1 MSIRGFAERNLK
13 VAEATYRKNERIL
26 GLVFFLSGILWD
38 ALTLRRID
46 NLVDNLILIGY
57 LLLLTSILI
66 VDIRFKRSDAP
77 SARLKQ
83 AGSWVR
89 PATQFLLGALLS
101 AFLIFYSRS
110 ISWATNFGF
119 LLVLVV
125 GLVFNEFLNRR
136 LSSFPA
142 QLTLLFFC
150 SASMFAYLFPVAA
163 KFMSPWLFRAALV
176 ASLALCMSVFIIGKR
191 AGRVKHRRFGPLEI
205 WILVLATLAMDFA
218 YQNNWIPP
226 VPLSVEEGG
235 VYNLVSRNGDSF
247 RLEWDTQHR
256 GIFAPEYARTF
267 FYNEGDLVYC
277 FTSVFAPT
285 QLKERLYHVWQR
297 YDSSA
302 REWISTDRIGFDMRG
317 GRSKGYR
324 GMTLKRK
331 VGVGEWR
338 VIVET
343 GEGKILTRIPF
354 TIVARTAEL
363 VVERRTLTR

>member
-1 MSIRGFAERNLK
+1 MSIRGFSERNLK
-13 VAEATYRKNERIL
+13 VAGATYRKNERIL
-26 GLVFFLSGILWD
+26 GLVFFFSGILWD

-46 NLVDNLILIGY
+46 NLVDNVILIGY
-57 LLLLTSILI
+57 LLLLTSVLI
-66 VDIRFKRSDAP
+66 VDIRFKGSDAP
-77 SARLKQ
+77 SARLKR

-89 PATQFLLGALLS
+89 PAIQFLLGALLS

-110 ISWATNFGF
+110 ITWTSHFGF
-119 LLVLVV
+119 LFVLVV

-136 LSSFPA
+136 ISSFPA

-150 SASMFAYLFPVAA
+150 SASLFAFLFPVAA

-176 ASLALCMSVFIIGKR
+176 ASLALCMTVFTIGKR

-205 WILVLATLAMDFA
+205 WILVFATLTMDFA

-247 RLEWDTQHR
+247 QLEWDTQHR
-256 GIFAPEYARTF
+256 GLFAPEYARTF
-267 FYNEGDLVYC
+267 LYNEGDPVYC

-285 QLKERLYHVWQR
+285 QLKERLFHVWQR

-317 GRSKGYR
+317 GRSEGYR

-338 VIVET
+338 VLVET

-354 TIVARTAEL
+354 TIVGRTAGL